1 MYCACEHYCLVLTG
15 YFSAGEM
22 HGSDSECESLDS
34 GLETGGNSNLEPSEA
49 GFVEVGAVS
58 EDSEADEKRPDSG
71 ASAESHL
78 SDYR

>member
-1 MYCACEHYCLVLTG
+1 
-15 YFSAGEM
+15 M
-22 HGSDSECESLDS
+22 HGSGSDSECESLDS

-49 GFVEVGAVS
+49 GFVEVGTVS

-78 SDYR
+78 SDFR